1 MLPCDYSLF
10 LRSPFLKLASGHKL
24 KIIVQTYLKHIFF
37 FHSTAGKFISCL
49 LMCTRTE
56 LFSILQQSKD
66 AGIKTLVMLDEQG
79 GNELSSYIIVR
90 DKLHSS

>member
-1 MLPCDYSLF
+1 MN
-10 LRSPFLKLASGHKL
+10 
-24 KIIVQTYLKHIFF
+24 
-37 FHSTAGKFISCL
+37 CL

-56 LFSILQQSKD
+56 PFSILQQSKD

-79 GNELSSYIIVR
+79 GNELSSYTIVR